1 MNDTIEFA
9 RKIPVDMMKC
19 SIAIAFP
26 GTKMFNNYV
35 DKGLVRSFNW
45 DEYMMYTSKDL
56 FAHEHLEYET
66 IQKYMKKFFRYC
78 MLFNPRFI
86 MRRIVRG
93 IKTGEFFWDLYYAVK
108 FYILPTTGNNVK
120 STYYA
125 QERWPKFDFKV
136 YPPKP
141 ASYQI
146 VRKSELRTSDKFRS
160 KDSLEGRI

>member
-1 MNDTIEFA
+1 MITQF
-9 RKIPVDMMKC
+9 KI
-19 SIAIAFP
+19 
-26 GTKMFNNYV
+26 
-35 DKGLVRSFNW
+35 
-45 DEYMMYTSKDL
+45 
-56 FAHEHLEYET
+56 
-66 IQKYMKKFFRYC
+66 
-78 MLFNPRFI
+78 FI

-93 IKTGEFFWDLYYAVK
+93 IKTGEFFWDLYYAIK
-108 FYILPTTGNNVK
+108 FYTLPTTGNNVK

-146 VRKSELRTSDKFRS
+146 VRKSKLRTSDKSRS